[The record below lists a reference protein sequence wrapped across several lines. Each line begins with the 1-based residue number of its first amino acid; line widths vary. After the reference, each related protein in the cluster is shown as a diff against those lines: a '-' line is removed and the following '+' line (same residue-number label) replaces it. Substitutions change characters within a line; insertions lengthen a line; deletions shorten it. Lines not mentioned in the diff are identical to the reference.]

1 MTPKEVQEMIR
12 YLVEYDIEDFEYEKD
27 GVRLHIHRHHSTSAK
42 SPDQATDMRTTPRSA
57 DFSAAVPPTIITPP
71 PAVSTEKNPVGN
83 RAEELHIIRSP
94 IVGTFYK
101 APKPDAPPFVKVGSR
116 VEAGQTMCIIEAMK
130 LMNEVESD
138 MSGEIVETFVDD
150 KQPVE
155 YGQALFSI
163 RPASTAG
170 RP

>member
-27 GVRLHIHRHHSTSAK
+27 GVRLHIHRHHNPSAK
-42 SPDQATDMRTTPRSA
+42 SPDQATGIRTTPQSA
-57 DFSAAVPPTIITPP
+57 DFPAAVTSTVITPP
-71 PAVSTEKNPVGN
+71 PAVPAEKNPVDN
-83 RAEELHIIRSP
+83 SAEELHIIRSP

-138 MSGEIVETFVDD
+138 MSGEIVETFIND